1 MAHFLVSIIK
11 GVTNI
16 NILKHLGGDI
26 YSMSLESDLEHI
38 MEKAIEKGGRKA
50 LVKGVE
56 ELLEKGLIE
65 DMTQRVISVA
75 IVEIMKVIQIGVA
88 LAIGKAVI
96 GSSIVQNEAQIEEL
110 KKGILNA
117 VATKYDNIKIEELL
131 KEVLSN
137 NGDNIKKI

>member
-1 MAHFLVSIIK
+1 
-11 GVTNI
+11 
-16 NILKHLGGDI
+16 
-26 YSMSLESDLEHI
+26 MSLESDIERLVEKSLER
-38 MEKAIEKGGRKA
+38 GGKRA

-65 DMTQRVISVA
+65 DVTQRVISVA

-131 KEVLSN
+131 KGVLSN
-137 NGDNIKKI
+137 NEENAKKI